1 MQLDGKRVLL
11 TGASRGLGRAL
22 AQDLARA
29 GAHVALTARSGPAL
43 EETAALC
50 RAAGA
55 TDRQIIATFT
65 ADITQEE
72 ACRRLVA
79 EATVALGG
87 LDILVLNAGLSMW
100 ADFTAVSDL
109 SLYEELLRTNY
120 LSAVYLLHA
129 ALPHLRAA
137 RGRIVTISS
146 AQAWTGLPHH
156 TGYAASKAAL
166 QGFLDS
172 LAMELG
178 NEVSFLGVY
187 PGWIRGTEL
196 RAAALGANAQPLG
209 DARRSHSSLS
219 VTAEACSATVLHALR
234 KDRPMVFVPRT
245 LRVLYA
251 LRPFAYP
258 LIKRILTGAA
268 GSQGQNT

>member
-29 GAHVALTARSGPAL
+29 GAHLALTARDG
-43 EETAALC
+43 AALADTASLC
-50 RAAGA
+50 RVMGAGSVHA
-55 TDRQIIATFT
+55 FD
-65 ADITQEE
+65 ADITQED

-87 LDILVLNAGLSMW
+87 LDVIVLNAGLSMW
-100 ADFTAVSDL
+100 ADFAQVSDL
-109 SLYEELLRTNY
+109 SLYEALLRTNY

-129 ALPHLRAA
+129 ALPHLRES

-146 AQAWTGLPHH
+146 AQAWTGLAHH

-166 QGFLDS
+166 QAFLDS

-178 NEVSFLGVY
+178 NEVSMLGVY

-196 RAAALGANAQPLG
+196 RTAALGADGLPLG

-219 VTAEACSATVLHALR
+219 VTAEACSATVLRALR
-234 KDRPMVFVPRT
+234 KDKQMVFVPRP
-245 LRVLYA
+245 LRVMYA
-251 LRPFAYP
+251 LRPFAFP
-258 LIKRILTGAA
+258 FIKYILTRAA
-268 GSQGQNT
+268 GSQAHSNKA

>member
-1 MQLDGKRVLL
+1 MQLENKRVLL

-22 AQDLARA
+22 AQDFAHA
-29 GAHVALTARSGPAL
+29 GAHLALTARDEAAL
-43 EETAALC
+43 ADTAALC
-50 RAAGA
+50 RVMGAASVV
-55 TDRQIIATFT
+55 TFS

-87 LDILVLNAGLSMW
+87 LDLLVLNAGLSMW
-100 ADFTAVSDL
+100 ADFEQVSNL

-129 ALPHLRAA
+129 ALPHLRAS

-166 QGFLDS
+166 QAFLDS
-172 LAMELG
+172 LAMEMG
-178 NEVSFLGVY
+178 NEVSMLGVY

-219 VTAEACSATVLHALR
+219 VTAEECSATVIHALR
-234 KDRPMVFVPRT
+234 KDRQMIFVPRT
-245 LRVLYA
+245 LRVMYA
-251 LRPFAYP
+251 LRPFAFP
-258 LIKRILTGAA
+258 LIKRILTRAA
-268 GSQGQNT
+268 GSQATHT